1 MNILQWLGLSQIQTK
16 EEADRMHRYEYAIQE
31 VKRWTQAK
39 QAWIKSEA
47 QTHQELE
54 EQIAD
59 LDRRAGVSSGASEG
73 LRRYLADCRHRLEL
87 DLQEADYRLTIY
99 RNIVLMGGRI

>member
-1 MNILQWLGLSQIQTK
+1 MNILQWIGLSQVQTK
-16 EEADRMHRYEYAIQE
+16 EETDRIDRYQYAIQE

-39 QAWIKSEA
+39 QAWIKSEMQA
-47 QTHQELE
+47 HQELE

-59 LDRRAGVSSGASEG
+59 LDRRAGVNSGASEG

-99 RNIVLMGGRI
+99 RNIVLMQGRV